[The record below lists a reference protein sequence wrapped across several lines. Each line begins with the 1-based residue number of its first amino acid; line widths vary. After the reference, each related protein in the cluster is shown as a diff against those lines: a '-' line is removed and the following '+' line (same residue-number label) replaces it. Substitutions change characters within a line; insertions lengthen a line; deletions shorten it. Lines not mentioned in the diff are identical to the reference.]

1 MKNILL
7 LFIAGF
13 ILLILTACGQPS
25 AAMTV
30 PVDVDIAVRVEP
42 EPLAVGETTL
52 IVTLTN
58 GSGSHIDGAKLQV
71 HGNMDHAGMMPV
83 DREVNESA
91 NGEYRVPFEWTMGGG
106 WIVTVTAQLPNN
118 GGEISKTFEYF
129 VEAVSSESIINQSGG
144 MDMTAEATFDSVVN
158 TANTDVNIAYAPDH
172 NPATVGK
179 DSVTVTLTDANG
191 QPITD
196 AVVEVVGDMAHAG
209 MMPISGKGTHTENG
223 QYTVPLHWTMTGAWQ
238 VTVKATLGEDRQF
251 EQTFDQSVT
260 MP

>member
-1 MKNILL
+1 MKNALI
-7 LFIAGF
+7 LFITGF
-13 ILLILTACGQPS
+13 VLVILTACGQQG
-25 AAMTV
+25 AATTAT
-30 PVDVDIAVRVEP
+30 VDVDIALRVEP
-42 EPLAVGETTL
+42 ELLAVGEATV

-58 GSGSHIDGAKLQV
+58 GSGSRIDGAKLQV

-83 DREVNESA
+83 DREVSESA

-118 GGEISKTFEYF
+118 GGEVSKTFEYF

-144 MDMTAEATFDSVVN
+144 MDITADATPDSATN
-158 TANTDVNIAYAPDH
+158 TADTDVNIAYAPDH
-172 NPATVGK
+172 DPARVGG
-179 DSVTVTLTDANG
+179 DSVTITLTDANG

-196 AVVEVVGDMAHAG
+196 AVVEVMGNMAHAG

-223 QYTVPLHWTMTGAWQ
+223 KYAVPLRWTMAGAWQ
-238 VTVKATLGEDRQF
+238 VTVKAILGEGRQF

-260 MP
+260 IP